1 MLKKR
6 QGKGKYQTY
15 RWCFVPN
22 CSNTSVTAP
31 DLLYIPV
38 PVSHKER
45 AHWYKIARRDGAPAS
60 GALWACE
67 QHFDVPDDLENYL
80 YVKMMGGAVKIK
92 AGVTPHKF
100 ACQSRGV
107 AAEHVLQKRSSLQRK
122 RKLQELL
129 AEPVDDAV
137 PTEGGNLDSGPLP
150 ADGGTATDQHLPTSS
165 DSPAA
170 CFKDASVQVHPVRKK
185 FRSKATQAG
194 LPLGCHD
201 AQASGQ
207 HDLTVPSSMEH
218 QVGVTSAAGHQKY
231 KPKDPSSLAS
241 ASASGKACSGSH
253 YNADQD
259 QNNDRTAILVSSP
272 AANDTDTDS
281 DGPITADTSPD
292 YVPESESSDE
302 DSHGGRDWKRLS
314 RERIRHY
321 IATDPM
327 RYLGIGKHNM
337 FVLNKIAQKLDFRE
351 SRGGI
356 TKLDIVFMIL
366 MRIRTD
372 RQYHFLADDF
382 GISESFV
389 SRVISAY
396 LPVVASCLRGCIR
409 WPESSE
415 IRKRVPLAFKA
426 RYPSVVSIIDCFEIE
441 IEKPSAALPQATSWS
456 EYKKCNTIK
465 FLVSCTPDGLCNFL
479 SRGVSGRTSDIDI
492 VTKTGFLELLPSG
505 CTVLADR
512 GFKGIEGAL
521 ASKNCCLVRPP
532 SVACD
537 VSLDRADV
545 LKMRTIAG
553 LRIHVERVI
562 GRLRVFKALDI
573 HSRFPLQMVDLLD
586 DAVAIGC
593 GLINLQ
599 EKIVKV

>member
-1 MLKKR
+1 MK
-6 QGKGKYQTY
+6 
-15 RWCFVPN
+15 
-22 CSNTSVTAP
+22 
-31 DLLYIPV
+31 
-38 PVSHKER
+38 
-45 AHWYKIARRDGAPAS
+45 
-60 GALWACE
+60 
-67 QHFDVPDDLENYL
+67 
-80 YVKMMGGAVKIK
+80 
-92 AGVTPHKF
+92 
-100 ACQSRGV
+100 
-107 AAEHVLQKRSSLQRK
+107 
-122 RKLQELL
+122 
-129 AEPVDDAV
+129 
-137 PTEGGNLDSGPLP
+137 
-150 ADGGTATDQHLPTSS
+150 
-165 DSPAA
+165 
-170 CFKDASVQVHPVRKK
+170 
-185 FRSKATQAG
+185 
-194 LPLGCHD
+194 
-201 AQASGQ
+201 
-207 HDLTVPSSMEH
+207 H
-218 QVGVTSAAGHQKY
+218 QVGVSSAAGPQKQ
-231 KPKDPSSLAS
+231 KQVDPSFLAGACGS
-241 ASASGKACSGSH
+241 RQVCSGSPN
-253 YNADQD
+253 NADQD
-259 QNNDRTAILVSSP
+259 RNTDGTAMLVTP
-272 AANDTDTDS
+272 LAEHDTDTDS
-281 DGPITADTSPD
+281 DCPIASDTSPD

-302 DSHGGRDWKRLS
+302 DAHGDRDWKRLS

-321 IATDPM
+321 IAMDPM

-356 TKLDIVFMIL
+356 TRLDIVFMIL

-389 SRVISAY
+389 SRVISAC
-396 LPVVASCLRGCIR
+396 LPVVARCLRGCIR

-415 IRKRVPLAFKA
+415 IRRRLPLAFKA

-441 IEKPSAALPQATSWS
+441 IEKPSAAVSQATSWS

-479 SRGVSGRTSDIDI
+479 SRGVSGRTSDIDL

-521 ASKNCCLVRPP
+521 SSKNCCLVRPP

-537 VSLDRADV
+537 ASLDRADV

-573 HSRFPLQMVDLLD
+573 HSRFPLPMVDLLD

-593 GLINLQ
+593 ALINFQ